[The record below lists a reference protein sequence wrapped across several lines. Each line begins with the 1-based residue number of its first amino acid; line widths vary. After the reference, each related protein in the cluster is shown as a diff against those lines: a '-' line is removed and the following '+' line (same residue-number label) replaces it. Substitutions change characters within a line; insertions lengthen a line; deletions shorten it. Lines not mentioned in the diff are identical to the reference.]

1 MAELAIGPEAPPLIT
16 RLRVPK
22 TAELV
27 ADHLRRQIVRG
38 ELHEGEAL
46 PSEVTLT
53 ERYGVSRPTL
63 REAFR
68 VLEAEQLITV
78 RRGARG
84 GAIVHEPSAAM
95 VARYAGF
102 VLEHAGSTLADI
114 CEARV
119 QIEGPC
125 AAQAARRRTPDDI
138 ARLRAAVSQCELVG
152 HDHQRL
158 VVQSSD
164 FHAMVVEIA
173 GNKTVM
179 LLHSMVRAIIDMAK
193 FRRFADSVESSARR
207 KAFSHGGSAHS
218 LLVDHIEA
226 GNAEAAESL
235 WHRHLTASNRLLLE
249 LPGSHDPIDL
259 FD

>member
-1 MAELAIGPEAPPLIT
+1 VTDAAPSLTPVT
-16 RLRVPK
+16 RLRPPK

-38 ELHEGEAL
+38 ELRGGESL
-46 PSEVTLT
+46 PSEVILT

-68 VLEAEQLITV
+68 VLEAERLITV

-84 GAIVHEPSAAM
+84 GATVHEPSAAM

-102 VLEHAGSTLADI
+102 VLEHVGSTLAEV

-119 QIEGPC
+119 QIEAPSARL
-125 AAQAARRRTPDDI
+125 AAERHTADDV
-138 ARLRAAVSQCELVG
+138 ARLRDAVTKCELVG

-158 VVQSSD
+158 VVRSSE
-164 FHAMVVEIA
+164 FHAMVVDVA
-173 GNKTVM
+173 GNRTLT
-179 LLHSMVRAIIDMAK
+179 LLHSVIQTIIDMAK
-193 FRRFADSVESSARR
+193 MRRFAETVETSARD
-207 KAFSHGGSAHS
+207 KAFNYGATAHGRV
-218 LLVDHIEA
+218 VDHIEA
-226 GNAEAAESL
+226 GDGDAAEEL
-235 WHRHLTASNRLLLE
+235 WRRHLEASNRLLLE
-249 LPGSHDPIDL
+249 LPESLEPLDL

>member
-1 MAELAIGPEAPPLIT
+1 MA
-16 RLRVPK
+16 RMRVPK

-38 ELHEGEAL
+38 ELREGEAL
-46 PSEVTLT
+46 PSEVALT

-68 VLEAEQLITV
+68 VLEAERLITV

-102 VLEHAGSTLADI
+102 VLEHVGSSLADI

-125 AAQAARRRTPDDI
+125 AAQAAERRTPEDV
-138 ARLRAAVSQCELVG
+138 ARLRAAISACEVVG

-164 FHAMVVEIA
+164 FHTLVVEIA

-179 LLHSMVRAIIDMAK
+179 LLHSVIRAIIDMAK
-193 FRRFADSVESSARR
+193 FRRFDETAESSARR
-207 KAFSHGGSAHS
+207 KAFTHGGSAHS
-218 LLVDHIEA
+218 LLADHIEA
-226 GNAEAAESL
+226 GDAEAAESL
-235 WHRHLTASNRLLLE
+235 WHRHLRASNRLLLE
-249 LPGSHDPIDL
+249 LPGSHAPLDL